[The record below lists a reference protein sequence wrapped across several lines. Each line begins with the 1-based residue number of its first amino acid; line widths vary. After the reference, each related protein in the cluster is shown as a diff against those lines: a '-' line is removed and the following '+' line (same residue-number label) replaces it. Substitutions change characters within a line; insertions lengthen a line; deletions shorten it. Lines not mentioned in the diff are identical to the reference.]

1 MLELLIIVGVLLMAG
16 GLVVNFIQKRK
27 GDPK

>member
-16 GLVVNFIQKRK
+16 GLVVSFIQKKK